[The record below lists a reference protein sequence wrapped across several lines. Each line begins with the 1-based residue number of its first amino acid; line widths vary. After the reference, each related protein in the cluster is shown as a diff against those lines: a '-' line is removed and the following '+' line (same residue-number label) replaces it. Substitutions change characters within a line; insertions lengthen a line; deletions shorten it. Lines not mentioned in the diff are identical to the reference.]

1 LSFDRML
8 SNKYRKL
15 VYSQNNIQ
23 IIAKAAKQ
31 KGKVRRKTSVDG
43 DGGGR
48 DGEDG
53 SGEDGSGDDEGAESG
68 EDEEDGDARDSNV

>member
-1 LSFDRML
+1 L
-8 SNKYRKL
+8 SNKYRKP

-31 KGKVRRKTSVDG
+31 KGKVCRKTTVGDG
-43 DGGGR
+43 DGDGR

-53 SGEDGSGDDEGAESG
+53 NGRDDEGAGSG
-68 EDEEDGDARDSNV
+68 KDEEDDGNAPEGF

>member
-1 LSFDRML
+1 ML
-8 SNKYRKL
+8 SNKYRKP

-23 IIAKAAKQ
+23 IIAKTAKQ

-53 SGEDGSGDDEGAESG
+53 SGDDEGAESG